1 MTSANERTERR
12 LVISEST
19 QSAIAQLLAVESWL
33 ASGGKR
39 GTLMPPL
46 RDYTIELSAVAAAE
60 EAIDGRLSDEALAIF
75 AAGSE
80 FLAKRYGMRLGMVG
94 AHTEDAHAAG
104 VPRSLLA
111 VGVDRGAFLCL
122 PATPNLGERPRLVI
136 ATNGGTSTRREP
148 LERWLLDRVDEALD
162 DLELSEADQRRLD
175 GDEVLQRF
183 IPELIAS
190 AETPAAESLARRVQ
204 HPKFGVGSVVR
215 EVLGGPEPKLEI
227 EFDSGEKRVLL
238 ARFVADVERAS

>member
-39 GTLMPPL
+39 GTLVPPT
-46 RDYTIELSAVAAAE
+46 RDYAVELAAVAAAE
-60 EAIDGRLSDEALAIF
+60 EAIDGRLSDEALALF

-80 FLAKRYGMRLGMVG
+80 FLAERYGIRLGMVG
-94 AHTEDAHAAG
+94 AHTEDAHGSG
-104 VPRSLLA
+104 VPKSLLA
-111 VGVDRGAFLCL
+111 IGIDRGAFLCL
-122 PATPNLGERPRLVI
+122 PASPALGERPRLVI
-136 ATNGGTSTRREP
+136 ASNGGTSLRREP

-175 GDEVLQRF
+175 GDDVLQRF
-183 IPELIAS
+183 IPELVAG
-190 AETPAAESLARRVQ
+190 AETPAAENQARRVK
-204 HPKFGVGSVVR
+204 HVKFGAGSVVR
-215 EVLGGPEPKLEI
+215 EVLGGPELKLEI
-227 EFDSGEKRVLL
+227 DFDSGEKRVLL
-238 ARFVADVERAS
+238 ARFVTE